1 MANSELLILDWSLIR
16 LDVNSFIKMRIMLS
30 EYYQKLK
37 LIDTRFQVRF
47 KSQFYDEKDFNSY
60 NC

>member
-1 MANSELLILDWSLIR
+1 
-16 LDVNSFIKMRIMLS
+16 MRIMLS